1 MQQAIRD
8 RVLQATFD
16 LTRESV
22 QSPIGMGAIAKAAGV
37 SRQSLYNHFS
47 SRARLMDA
55 AAAFVAQDI
64 APPDLTGPADRG
76 LERLILWRADCFAAG
91 IGQVQAL
98 ADAGTAPSQQV
109 QKDLC
114 RQLATNLFRQNKLS
128 HDWFISSSADMMFA
142 MLSYETWRVLSGR
155 AGWSRDDYTRRITRL
170 MRRSFLREPSLRGPK
185 CL

>member
-16 LTRESV
+16 LTRNSG
-22 QSPIGMGAIAKAAGV
+22 QTPIGMGAIAKAAGV

-55 AAAFVAQDI
+55 AANFVAHDI
-64 APPDLTGPADRG
+64 APPDLTGAADLG
-76 LERLILWRADCFAAG
+76 LARLVDWRAACFAAG

-98 ADAGTAPSQQV
+98 ADAGTAPSARL
-109 QKDLC
+109 QKDMC
-114 RQLATNLFRQNKLS
+114 RQVATSLFRQNKLS

-142 MLSYETWRVLSGR
+142 MLSFETWRLLSGHGR
-155 AGWSRDDYTRRITRL
+155 WSHDDYARRITRL
-170 MRRSFLREPSLRGPK
+170 MRRSFVR
-185 CL
+185 